1 MSHRRT
7 TESHDLEALAWAC
20 GIGPE
25 EASILAAP
33 AAEPGARF
41 AKDRAAVAH
50 DLEALAWACG
60 IGPEE
65 ASILAAPAAE
75 PGARFAKDR
84 AAVAHDLEALAWAC
98 GIGPEEASILAVPAA
113 EPGARFAKDRAAVV
127 TTAILQIVRDELT
140 AWAHREPANIAG
152 VHEAIE
158 SFLRDEF
165 DAHARATLNEIRLN
179 DE

>member
-1 MSHRRT
+1 MRDVSSRTVPTGQAPTKPAKNMPPVDDQSDFLATDCDRRI
-7 TESHDLEALAWAC
+7 TETMPVELPRYAPEIYGIGITEPHDLEALAWAC

-25 EASILAAP
+25 EASILAA
-33 AAEPGARF
+33 
-41 AKDRAAVAH
+41 
-50 DLEALAWACG
+50 
-60 IGPEE
+60 
-65 ASILAAPAAE
+65 
-75 PGARFAKDR
+75 
-84 AAVAHDLEALAWAC
+84 
-98 GIGPEEASILAVPAA
+98 PAA